1 MLLEN
6 EPCCGH
12 FIYTTG
18 QLTKAKKIATE
29 NLKLIRQT
37 EAKTVVFSCAECY
50 KTIKVDYPKIL
61 GLATEDLGF
70 EVKHITELADVWIKE
85 GKLNLANPIDL
96 KITYHDPCNL
106 GRLSEPWQPWRGL
119 RKQWGIYDPP
129 RTLRRGFNG
138 VYEPPRNILRAIRGV
153 TLVEMIR
160 HHENAWCDGNDA
172 GVNEAFPEFA
182 AWTARDRLREASLT
196 GAEAIISCC
205 PGCKGAFLNASQNN
219 LKVYDITEVLAKTI
233 A

>member
-1 MLLEN
+1 
-6 EPCCGH
+6 
-12 FIYTTG
+12 
-18 QLTKAKKIATE
+18 
-29 NLKLIRQT
+29 
-37 EAKTVVFSCAECY
+37 
-50 KTIKVDYPKIL
+50 
-61 GLATEDLGF
+61 
-70 EVKHITELADVWIKE
+70 
-85 GKLNLANPIDL
+85 
-96 KITYHDPCNL
+96 
-106 GRLSEPWQPWRGL
+106 
-119 RKQWGIYDPP
+119 
-129 RTLRRGFNG
+129 LRRGFNG